1 VDPTASRRHDGNVQV
16 VLPDGSPSLMPMEWV
31 RAGAEP
37 SAATATNSSRRFT
50 AAGLRRLLQLVDA
63 MSSNAGEQHSKP

>member
-1 VDPTASRRHDGNVQV
+1 
-16 VLPDGSPSLMPMEWV
+16 MEWV